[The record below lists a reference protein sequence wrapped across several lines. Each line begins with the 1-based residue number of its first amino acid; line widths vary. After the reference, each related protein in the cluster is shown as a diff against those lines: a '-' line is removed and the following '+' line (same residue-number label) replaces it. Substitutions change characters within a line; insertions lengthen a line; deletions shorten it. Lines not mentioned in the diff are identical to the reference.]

1 MKVLILVALLVGAGS
16 CAVNVQQGATDSSG
30 TNQVAATSR
39 LDVKTGIALVQ
50 IPGGT
55 FQMGSQDGRDF
66 GAPPKRFTVP
76 SFWLGTTEVTIG
88 QFRKYVEATRY
99 RTDAETKG
107 RPDTWLTASKDK
119 PDDTPVV
126 HVSWNDATA
135 FCKWADMR
143 LPSQVEWE
151 YAAGGG
157 AIHQCWAGTDR
168 EQELD
173 RYAWYGDYSGATA
186 HPVRGKNPNRF
197 GLYDMSGNV
206 WEWCGGNLK
215 GGDRPVRGGC
225 YRAMPQFTRVDCVNG
240 GFQGS
245 QDEFIG
251 FRVASD
257 RNEDQK
263 QVEPQGGGYSPP
275 AARPY

>member
-1 MKVLILVALLVGAGS
+1 MKMLAAFLVGVIVHSVDAQQDATGS
-16 CAVNVQQGATDSSG
+16 LG
-30 TNQVAATSR
+30 TNQVSATSR
-39 LDVKTGIALVQ
+39 VDDRTGIALVL
-50 IPGGT
+50 IPEGT
-55 FQMGSQDGRDF
+55 FQMGSPDGRDF
-66 GAPPKRFTVP
+66 GAPPKQVTVQ
-76 SFWLGTTEVTIG
+76 SFWLGTTEVTVG
-88 QFRKYVEATRY
+88 QFRKFIENSRY
-99 RTDAETKG
+99 RTDAEMKG

-135 FCKWADMR
+135 FCTWAGVR
-143 LPSQVEWE
+143 LPSQAEWE
-151 YAAGGG
+151 FAAGGG
-157 AIHQCWAGTDR
+157 AIHQRWAGTDR
-168 EQELD
+168 ERELD
-173 RYAWYGDYSGATA
+173 QYAWYGDYSGATA
-186 HPVRGKNPNRF
+186 HSVRGKKPNRF

-215 GGDRPVRGGC
+215 GGDRPARGGC

-245 QDEFIG
+245 HDEFIG

-263 QVEPQGGGYSPP
+263 QVEPQG
-275 AARPY
+275 